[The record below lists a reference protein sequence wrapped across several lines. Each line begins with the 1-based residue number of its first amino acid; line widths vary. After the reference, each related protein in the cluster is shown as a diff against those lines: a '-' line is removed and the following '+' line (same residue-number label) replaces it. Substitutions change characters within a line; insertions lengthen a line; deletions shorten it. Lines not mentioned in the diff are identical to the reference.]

1 MSVHIKKGTPIHGP
15 SLCETCTRAQIVQGY
30 RESDSFTLCHAPYD
44 QPFRVTFPVRECS
57 RYINQIGD
65 TLGEMEKIAWI
76 LTPRGS
82 QQHAGF
88 VVTGEPKQVSPD
100 IELVLD
106 EDS

>member
-1 MSVHIKKGTPIHGP
+1 MSVHIKKGTPMHGP

-44 QPFRVTFPVRECS
+44 QPFRVTFAVRECS

-65 TLGEMEKIAWI
+65 TLGEMEKIAWT

-82 QQHAGF
+82 KRHAGF
-88 VVTGEPKQVSPD
+88 VSPGESKEEDSN

-106 EDS
+106 GND